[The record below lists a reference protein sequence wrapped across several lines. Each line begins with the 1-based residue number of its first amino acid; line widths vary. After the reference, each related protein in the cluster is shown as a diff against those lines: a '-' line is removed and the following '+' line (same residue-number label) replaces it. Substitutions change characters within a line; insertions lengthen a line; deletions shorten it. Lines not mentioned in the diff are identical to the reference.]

1 MRCGLLLLVLLGC
14 TPPVEPTPEVPVRLY
29 VNAVV
34 HTVDPKW
41 PHAEALAVQR
51 DRIAAVG
58 TTAALRKKFPRAKV
72 TDLEGAC
79 VVPGL
84 IDAHG
89 HLASLGALQRHL
101 DLRATKSL
109 DEMLARVRERAAQAP
124 PGTWILGGR
133 WDQADW
139 GEKDLPDHHALSAAT
154 PDHPVLLSRVDGHA
168 ALANRKALDAA
179 GVTRDT
185 KDPDGG
191 EILRDEAGEPT
202 GILVDGAVDLVRRA
216 VPEGAGWPTGDLW
229 RAAQQACFRV
239 GLTGV
244 HDAGVSHAELKDLEG
259 RYARGE
265 LKLRVYAMLSNDPGL
280 AEYIELNRPRHD
292 ARFAAGA
299 VKLYMDGAMGSR
311 GAWLLEPY
319 ADRADHLGLAV
330 TPVADLRRLT
340 EAAARRGWQVCT
352 HAIGDRANR
361 ETLDAYA
368 AALKKHPRADHRFRI
383 EHAQCVSPQDMERFA
398 ELKVIASM
406 QPTHATS
413 DMRWAEDRVGPER
426 LQGCYAWRSLLA
438 SGARLAFGS
447 DFPVESENPL
457 WGLYAAATR
466 QDHLGHPDGGWLPDQ
481 RLTPAEALRLFTL
494 DAAYA
499 AFQEKELGSLTPGKF
514 ADFVVFDKDI
524 LTVPPRELL
533 QTRVLRT
540 VIGGE
545 TVYEENTVPGQM
557 RRDS

>member
-1 MRCGLLLLVLLGC
+1 MRHALLFFGLLGC
-14 TPPVEPTPEVPVRLY
+14 TPPVEAPVEPSVRLY

-34 HTVDPKW
+34 HTADPEW
-41 PHAEALAVQR
+41 PLAEALAVQR
-51 DRIAAVG
+51 DRILAVG
-58 TTAALRKKFPRAKV
+58 ATKALRQKYGQAEV
-72 TDLEGAC
+72 IDLAGAC

-109 DEMLARVRERAAQAP
+109 DEMLARVQERAAQTP
-124 PGTWILGGR
+124 PGAWILGGR

-139 GEKDLPDHHALSAAT
+139 GRKELPDHHALSEAT

-168 ALANRKALDAA
+168 ALANQKALDAA

-185 KDPDGG
+185 KDPPGG
-191 EILRDEAGEPT
+191 EILHDDAGEPT
-202 GILVDGAVDLVRRA
+202 GILVDRAVELVQRA
-216 VPEGAGWPTGDLW
+216 VPEGGGWPTGDLW
-229 RAAQQACFRV
+229 HAAQQACFRV

-244 HDAGVSHAELKDLEG
+244 HDAGVSHAELDDLEE
-259 RYARGE
+259 RYAKGE
-265 LKLRVYAMLSNDPGL
+265 LKLRVYAMLSNEAGL
-280 AEYIELNRPRHD
+280 ADYIEHHRARRD
-292 ARFAAGA
+292 ARFSVGA
-299 VKLYMDGAMGSR
+299 IKLYMDGAMGSR
-311 GAWLLEPY
+311 GAWMLAPY
-319 ADRADHLGLAV
+319 ADREDHTGLNV
-330 TPVADLRRLT
+330 MPVADLRRMT

-368 AALKKHPRADHRFRI
+368 SALQKHPRADHRFRI
-383 EHAQCVSPQDMERFA
+383 EHAQCVSLRDIERFA
-398 ELKVIASM
+398 EMDVIASM

-426 LQGCYAWRSLLA
+426 LAGCYAWRRLLQ

-457 WGLYAAATR
+457 LGIYAAVTR
-466 QDHLGHPDGGWLPDQ
+466 QDHLGHPEDGWLPDQ
-481 RLTPAEALRLFTL
+481 KLTRAEALRLFTL

-499 AFQEKELGSLTPGKF
+499 GFQERDLGSLSPGKL
-514 ADFVVFDKDI
+514 ADFVVFDRDI

-533 QTRVLRT
+533 QARVLRT

-545 TVYEENTVPGQM
+545 TVHEE
-557 RRDS
+557 

>member
-1 MRCGLLLLVLLGC
+1 MRRALLFCALLGC
-14 TPPVEPTPEVPVRLY
+14 TPPVEPPAEPHVRLY

-34 HTVDPKW
+34 HTVDPAW
-41 PHAEALAVQR
+41 PRADALAVQR
-51 DRIAAVG
+51 DRIVG
-58 TTAALRKKFPRAKV
+58 VGATAALRKKYGQAEV
-72 TDLEGAC
+72 IDLAGAC

-101 DLRATKSL
+101 DLRATQSY
-109 DEMLARVRERAAQAP
+109 DEMLRRVKERAAQTP
-124 PGTWILGGR
+124 PGAWILGGR

-139 GEKDLPDHHALSAAT
+139 GQKELPDHHALSEAT

-179 GVTRDT
+179 GVTRET

-191 EILRDEAGEPT
+191 EVLRDAAGEPT
-202 GILVDGAVDLVRRA
+202 GILVDRAVDLVRRV
-216 VPEGAGWPTGDLW
+216 VPEGGGWPTGELW
-229 RAAQQACFRV
+229 QAAQQACFRV

-244 HDAGVSHAELKDLEG
+244 HDAGVSHTDLEDLEE
-259 RYARGE
+259 RYTRGE
-265 LKLRVYAMLSNDPGL
+265 LKLRVYAMLSNEAGL
-280 AEYIELNRPRHD
+280 EDYIEHHRTRLA
-292 ARFAAGA
+292 ARFSVGA
-299 VKLYMDGAMGSR
+299 IKLYMDGAMGSR
-311 GAWLLEPY
+311 GAWMLAPY
-319 ADRADHLGLAV
+319 ADREDHTGLSV
-330 TPVADLRRLT
+330 MPVADLRRLT

-368 AALKKHPRADHRFRI
+368 AAQEKHPRGDHRFRI
-383 EHAQCVSPQDMERFA
+383 EHAQCVSRKDIERFA
-398 ELKVIASM
+398 ELNVIASM

-413 DMRWAEDRVGPER
+413 DMRWAEDRVGQER
-426 LQGCYAWRSLLA
+426 LFGCYAWRRLLQ

-457 WGLYAAATR
+457 LGIYAAVTR
-466 QDHLGHPDGGWLPDQ
+466 QDHLGHPEGGWLPDQ
-481 RLTPAEALRLFTL
+481 KLTRAEALRLFTL

-499 AFQEKELGSLTPGKF
+499 AFWERDLGSLTPGKL
-514 ADFVVFDKDI
+514 ADFVVFDRDI

-533 QTRVLRT
+533 QARVLRT
-540 VIGGE
+540 VIGGK
-545 TVYEENTVPGQM
+545 TVF
-557 RRDS
+557 RDQS

>member
-1 MRCGLLLLVLLGC
+1 MRWALLLLPLLGC
-14 TPPVEPTPEVPVRLY
+14 TPPVEEPPAGPPVRLY

-41 PHAEALAVQR
+41 PSAEALAVQR
-51 DRIAAVG
+51 DRIAVVG
-58 TTAALRKKFPRAKV
+58 TTEALRKRYPRAEV
-72 TDLEGAC
+72 VDLEGAC

-89 HLASLGALQRHL
+89 HLAALGELQRHL

-109 DEMLARVRERAAQAP
+109 DDMLTRVKERAAKTP
-124 PGTWILGGR
+124 PGAWILGGR

-139 GEKDLPDHHALSAAT
+139 GEKELPDHHALSEAT

-168 ALANRKALDAA
+168 ALANKKALAAA
-179 GVTRDT
+179 GVTRAT
-185 KDPDGG
+185 KDPPGG

-202 GILVDGAVDLVRRA
+202 GILVDRAVDLVRRA
-216 VPEGAGWPTGDLW
+216 VPAGGGWPTGELW
-229 RAAQQACFRV
+229 QAAQQACFRV

-244 HDAGVSHAELKDLEG
+244 HDAGVSHTELGDLEA
-259 RYARGE
+259 RYAKGE
-265 LKLRVYAMLSNDPGL
+265 LKLRVYAMLSNEDGL
-280 AEYIELNRPRHD
+280 ADHIERHRARRD
-292 ARFAAGA
+292 ARFSVGA
-299 VKLYMDGAMGSR
+299 IKLYMDGAMGSR
-311 GAWLLEPY
+311 GAWMLAPY
-319 ADRADHLGLAV
+319 ADRPDHEGLNV
-330 TPVADLRRLT
+330 MPVARLRYLT
-340 EAAARRGWQVCT
+340 NAAARRGWQVCT

-368 AALKKHPRADHRFRI
+368 DALQKHPRTDHRFRV
-383 EHAQCVSPQDMERFA
+383 EHAQCVSQEDIERFA
-398 ELKVIASM
+398 QLKVIASM

-426 LQGCYAWRSLLA
+426 LRGCYAWRTLLQ

-457 WGLYAAATR
+457 WGIYAAVTR

-481 RLTPAEALRLFTL
+481 TLTRAEALRLFTL

-499 AFQEKELGSLTPGKF
+499 AFQEKELGSLVPGKL
-514 ADFVVFDKDI
+514 ADFVVFDRDI
-524 LTVPPRELL
+524 LAVPPRELL
-533 QTRVLRT
+533 QARVLRT

-545 TVYEENTVPGQM
+545 TVFLE
-557 RRDS
+557 

>member
-1 MRCGLLLLVLLGC
+1 MRRALLLFVLLGC
-14 TPPVEPTPEVPVRLY
+14 TPPVEEPPGPPFQLY
-29 VNAVV
+29 VHAVV
-34 HTVDPKW
+34 HTVDPDW
-41 PHAEALAVQR
+41 PHADALAVQR

-58 TTAALRKKFPRAKV
+58 TTEALRRKYPEAEV
-72 TDLEGAC
+72 IDLAGAC

-101 DLRATKSL
+101 DLRATKSYE
-109 DEMLARVRERAAQAP
+109 EMLTRVRERAAEAP

-139 GEKDLPDHHALSAAT
+139 GEKELPDHHALSEAT
-154 PDHPVLLSRVDGHA
+154 PDHPVLLARVDGHA
-168 ALANRKALDAA
+168 ALANRQALAAA
-179 GVTRDT
+179 GITRET
-185 KDPDGG
+185 QDPPGG

-202 GILVDGAVDLVRRA
+202 GLLVDRAVDLVRDA
-216 VPEGAGWPTGDLW
+216 VPEGAGWPTGELW

-244 HDAGVSHAELKDLEG
+244 HDAGVSHTDLKDLEG

-265 LKLRVYAMLSNDPGL
+265 LELRVYAMLSNEAGL
-280 AEYIELNRPRHD
+280 EDYLEHHRTRLA
-292 ARFAAGA
+292 ARFSVGA
-299 VKLYMDGAMGSR
+299 IKLYMDGAMGSR
-311 GAWLLEPY
+311 GAWMLAPY
-319 ADRADHLGLAV
+319 ADRPDHLGLAV
-330 TPVADLRRLT
+330 MPVADLRRLT

-368 AALKKHPRADHRFRI
+368 AALQKYPRGDHRFRI
-383 EHAQCVSPQDMERFA
+383 EHAQCVSVQDIERFA
-398 ELKVIASM
+398 ELNVIASM

-426 LQGCYAWRSLLA
+426 LAGCYAWQRLLR

-457 WGLYAAATR
+457 LGIYAAVTR
-466 QDHLGHPDGGWLPDQ
+466 QDHLGHPEGGWLPDQ
-481 RLTPAEALRLFTL
+481 KLTRAEALRLFTL

-499 AFQEKELGSLTPGKF
+499 AFQERDLGSLTPGKL
-514 ADFVVFDKDI
+514 ADFVVFDRDI

-533 QTRVLRT
+533 QARVLRT

-545 TVYEENTVPGQM
+545 TVYGE
-557 RRDS
+557 

>member
-1 MRCGLLLLVLLGC
+1 MRRGLLCLALVAC
-14 TPPVEPTPEVPVRLY
+14 SPPVEEPTKPAEPPIRLY

-34 HTVDPKW
+34 HTVDPQW
-41 PHAEALAVQR
+41 PSAEALAVER

-58 TTAALRKKFPRAKV
+58 TTDALKRKYARAELV
-72 TDLEGAC
+72 DLKGAC

-89 HLASLGALQRHL
+89 HLASLGELQRHL
-101 DLRATKSL
+101 DLRATKSYAEL
-109 DEMLARVRERAAQAP
+109 VARVKERARETP
-124 PGTWILGGR
+124 PGAWILGGR

-139 GEKDLPDHHALSAAT
+139 GEKELPGHHALSEAT

-168 ALANRKALDAA
+168 ALANRKALTVA

-185 KDPDGG
+185 EDPPGG

-202 GILVDGAVDLVRRA
+202 GILVDRAVDLVRGA
-216 VPEGAGWPTGDLW
+216 VPEGGGWPTGELW
-229 RAAQQACFRV
+229 RAAQQACFEV

-244 HDAGVSHAELKDLEG
+244 HDAGVSHTDLPDLEA

-265 LKLRVYAMLSNDPGL
+265 LKLRVYAMLSNEEGL
-280 AEYIELNRPRHD
+280 EDYLERHRPNRD
-292 ARFAAGA
+292 ARFGAGA
-299 VKLYMDGAMGSR
+299 IKLYMDGAMGSR

-319 ADRADHLGLAV
+319 ADRPDHAGLNV
-330 TPVADLRRLT
+330 MPVARLRWLAA
-340 EAAARRGWQVCT
+340 AAARRGWQVCT

-368 AALKKHPRADHRFRI
+368 DALEKHPRADHRFRI
-383 EHAQCVSPQDMERFA
+383 EHAQCVSEADLERFA
-398 ELKVIASM
+398 ELNVIASM

-413 DMRWAEDRVGPER
+413 DMRWAEDRVGQER
-426 LQGCYAWRSLLA
+426 LRGCYAWRTLLN

-457 WGLYAAATR
+457 LGIYAAVTR
-466 QDHLGHPDGGWLPDQ
+466 QDHLGHPEGGWMPEQ
-481 RLTPAEALRLFTL
+481 TLTPAEALRLFTL

-499 AFQEKELGSLTPGKF
+499 AFQDKQLGSLKPGKL
-514 ADFVVFDKDI
+514 ADFVVFDRDI
-524 LTVPPRELL
+524 LAVPPRELL
-533 QTRVLRT
+533 QARVLRT

-545 TVYEENTVPGQM
+545 TVYEGP
-557 RRDS
+557 